1 LAVVL
6 QGMVFAPIPF
16 QPEAL
21 LLASRE
27 PAAPAADQVEPA
39 DTVPT
44 AGLAATISDFF
55 RRMVFPPLDVSW
67 IVLSELLILNVN
79 FLVNHYN
86 DTHIRPFWFAS
97 QINLSYYNAVHI
109 GLSYIP
115 N

>member
-1 LAVVL
+1 
-6 QGMVFAPIPF
+6 MVFAPIPF

-86 DTHIRPFWFAS
+86 DTHILPFWFAS